1 MAIQMESFIPRY
13 HLSVRKFLCKSANRG
28 KMKIV
33 EAGLESDSCSMSST
47 VTSYPDMCV
56 EKTHTGARLI
66 QSLRVIV

>member
-1 MAIQMESFIPRY
+1 MHPE
-13 HLSVRKFLCKSANRG
+13 V
-28 KMKIV
+28 V

-66 QSLRVIV
+66 QSLRVTV